1 MPGYA
6 YPVGATEAETGTAKA
21 VTGQITS
28 ANSLVTIFTATQK
41 TRVNNALVS
50 NIEGTILPVELYVYR
65 ASDTTNYLVTKTR
78 VLKSRY
84 MVLPLV
90 SGDTRVAPTTV
101 NESINDRMIITEL
114 VLQVGDAIKAK
125 CPIEDVINVTLD
137 LKEGVK

>member
-6 YPVGATEAETGTAKA
+6 YPVGATTADTGTVKS

-28 ANSLVTIFTATQK
+28 ANTLVTIFTATQK
-41 TRVNNALVS
+41 TRLNSVLVS
-50 NIEGTILPVELYVYR
+50 NEEGTILPVELHIYR
-65 ASDTTNYLVTKTR
+65 DDTEENYLLTKTR

-90 SGDTRVAPTTV
+90 SGDTRVTPTTV
-101 NESINDRMIITEL
+101 NESINDRMIITEV
-114 VLQVGDAIKAK
+114 VLQIGDAVKAK
-125 CPIEDVINVTLD
+125 CPIEDVMNVTLE

>member
-6 YPVGATEAETGTAKA
+6 YPVGATTADTGTAKS

-28 ANSLVTIFTATQK
+28 DNALVTIFTATQK
-41 TRVNNALVS
+41 TRVNSVLVS
-50 NIEGTILPVELYVYR
+50 NAEGTILPVDLYVYR
-65 ASDTTNYLVTKTR
+65 DSDENDYLLTKTR

-90 SGDTRVAPTTV
+90 SGDTRVSPTSV
-101 NESINDRMIITEL
+101 QESINDRMIITEI
-114 VLQVGDAIKAK
+114 VLQPGDAIKAM

-137 LKEGVK
+137 LKEGIK

>member
-6 YPVGATEAETGTAKA
+6 YPVGATEADTGTAKG

-28 ANSLVTIFTATQK
+28 ANTLISIFTASSK
-41 TRVNNALVS
+41 TKVNSVLVS
-50 NIEGTILPVELYVYR
+50 NTLGTILPVELYVYR
-65 ASDTTNYLVTKTR
+65 TSDTTNYLLTKTR

-84 MVLPLV
+84 MSLPLV
-90 SGDTRVAPTTV
+90 SGDSRVDSTTV

-114 VLQVGDAIKAK
+114 ILQTGDIIKAK

-137 LKEGVK
+137 LKEGVS

>member
-6 YPVGATEAETGTAKA
+6 YPVGATEADTGTAKG

-28 ANSLVTIFTATQK
+28 ANTLISIFTASSK
-41 TRVNNALVS
+41 TKVNSVLVT
-50 NIEGTILPVELYVYR
+50 NTLGTILPVELYVYR
-65 ASDTTNYLVTKTR
+65 TSDTTNYLLTKTR

-84 MVLPLV
+84 MSLPLV
-90 SGDTRVAPTTV
+90 SGDSRVTPTTV

-114 VLQVGDAIKAK
+114 IIQAGDIIKAK

-137 LKEGVK
+137 LKEGVS

>member
-6 YPVGATEAETGTAKA
+6 YPVGATSDTGTPKG

-28 ANSLVTIFTATQK
+28 ANTLISIFTASSK
-41 TRVNNALVS
+41 TKVNSVLVS
-50 NIEGTILPVELYVYR
+50 NTLGTILPVELYVYR
-65 ASDTTNYLVTKTR
+65 ASDTTNYLLTKTR

-84 MVLPLV
+84 MSLPLV
-90 SGDTRVAPTTV
+90 SGDSRVDSTTV

-114 VLQVGDAIKAK
+114 ILQTGDIIKAK

-137 LKEGVK
+137 LKEGVS

>member
-6 YPVGATEAETGTAKA
+6 YPVGATESDTGTAKS
-21 VTGQITS
+21 VTKQITS
-28 ANSLVTIFTATQK
+28 ANTLVSIFTATQK
-41 TRVNNALVS
+41 TRLNSVLVT
-50 NIEGTILPVELYVYR
+50 NDLGTILPVNLHIYR
-65 ASDTTNYLVTKTR
+65 AADTTNYLLTKTR

-84 MVLPLV
+84 MSLPLV
-90 SGDTRVAPTTV
+90 SGDSRVTPTTV

-114 VLQVGDAIKAK
+114 VLQVGDVVKAE

>member
-6 YPVGATEAETGTAKA
+6 YPVGATESDTGTAKS
-21 VTGQITS
+21 VTKQITS
-28 ANSLVTIFTATQK
+28 ANALVSIFTATQK
-41 TRVNNALVS
+41 TRLNSVLVT
-50 NIEGTILPVELYVYR
+50 NDLGTILPVELHIYR
-65 ASDTTNYLVTKTR
+65 AADTTNYLLTKTR

-84 MVLPLV
+84 MSLPLV
-90 SGDTRVAPTTV
+90 SGDSRVTPTTV

-114 VLQVGDAIKAK
+114 VLQVGDVVKAE

>member
-6 YPVGATEAETGTAKA
+6 YPVGATTADTGTAKA

-41 TRVNNALVS
+41 TRVNNVLVS

-90 SGDTRVAPTTV
+90 SGDARVTPTTV
-101 NESINDRMIITEL
+101 EESINDRMIITEL

-125 CPIEDVINVTLD
+125 CPLEDVINVTLD
-137 LKEGVK
+137 LKEGIK